1 MRSQPELLERLLASL
16 ERSQAAAAA
25 GAAGSALGVFST
37 VDEHGLSL
45 AEYMRKMRLA
55 VTGATY
61 QPSQMEDASELQM
74 QHQELAAMMTR
85 ERLAVGLANR
95 PAAEQLQE
103 RNILPV
109 PEAEQQLA
117 AKRKR
122 LEGFLAG
129 RPPAPEFLQQQ
140 PQLSPQTQQPQL
152 SPGPQLSP
160 QQPQPQLSPRPL

>member
-1 MRSQPELLERLLASL
+1 MAITWRPLGRYARELRATLGTHSHPP
-16 ERSQAAAAA
+16 
-25 GAAGSALGVFST
+25 GSGIHS
-37 VDEHGLSL
+37 E
-45 AEYMRKMRLA
+45 
-55 VTGATY
+55 
-61 QPSQMEDASELQM
+61 ASELQM

-95 PAAEQLQE
+95 PAAEQLQQ